1 MKRDKLFKKYYKHP
15 KHDYEISDTLSYTD
29 DTGRTPDI
37 AFIYSGRERAK
48 SYEVAMQCLADAWYD
63 DKKFMYV
70 RRYDASVFQIEHYF
84 ADKLDLI
91 SDMTD
96 GAADGITYYRGDIRL
111 FKTVRDD
118 KTGKL
123 RREWV
128 KDVGYFIPLSS
139 QGSHKSEQ
147 FPDCYNMIYEE
158 VLTVETPG
166 YLPGEPERLMNLIS
180 TVSRS
185 KEGFRCFLI
194 SNTVTR
200 INPYSKAW
208 GLKFLENKPGEV
220 RLTKLYM
227 NKIDPATGE
236 ELYYLIAAHYL
247 KNNNELTIED
257 KNSKRNRIRTSVGS
271 NKWEEHKLF
280 TTLDIS
286 FIRQF
291 DILDTVVFEWDDAL
305 FLANLVEVPTNLRDM
320 YIYEDDAEKS
330 TMPILYI
337 QKKTTEPHLYTRVYT
352 NNSDRFDDY
361 TTKGFKRIYKID
373 AVVELLL
380 YRGWVIGADN
390 LTMNDFDQVWKR
402 LKLLS

>member
-15 KHDYEISDTLSYTD
+15 KHDYEIADTLSYTD

-37 AFIYSGRERAK
+37 CFVYSGRERSK
-48 SYEVAMQCLADAWYD
+48 SYEITMQCLADAWYD

-70 RRYDASVFQIEHYF
+70 RRYDATVFQIEHYF
-84 ADKLDLI
+84 ADKLDMI

-96 GAADGITYYRGDIRL
+96 GLADGISYYRGDIKL
-111 FKTVRDD
+111 FKNMRDD
-118 KTGKL
+118 KTGKI

-147 FPDCYNMIYEE
+147 FPDCWNMIFEE
-158 VLTVETPG
+158 VLTVESPG
-166 YLPGEPERLMNLIS
+166 YLQGEPERVMNLIS

-185 KEGFRCFLI
+185 KEGFRIFLI

-200 INPYSKAW
+200 VNPYSKAW
-208 GLKFLENKPGEV
+208 GLKFLENKPGTV

-227 NKIDPATGE
+227 DKYDPITKE
-236 ELYYLIAAHYL
+236 EKYYLIAAHYL
-247 KNNNELTIED
+247 KD
-257 KNSKRNRIRTSVGS
+257 KNEITPAERKADRNRIKTSVGS

-280 TTLDIS
+280 TSMDLS
-286 FIRQF
+286 FIKQF
-291 DILDTVVFEWDDAL
+291 EILHSVVFEWDDAM
-305 FLANLVEVPTNLRDM
+305 FLANIIEVPTNVRNM
-320 YIYEDDAEKS
+320 YIYDDEPTAD
-330 TMPILYI
+330 TMPALYI
-337 QKKTTEPHLYTRVYT
+337 MKKTSEPHVYTRLYT
-352 NNSDRFDDY
+352 NSADRFDDY
-361 TTKGFKRIYKID
+361 TTRGFKAVYRID
-373 AVVELLL
+373 AIVERLI

-390 LTMNDFDQVWKR
+390 LTMNDFDIVWKR